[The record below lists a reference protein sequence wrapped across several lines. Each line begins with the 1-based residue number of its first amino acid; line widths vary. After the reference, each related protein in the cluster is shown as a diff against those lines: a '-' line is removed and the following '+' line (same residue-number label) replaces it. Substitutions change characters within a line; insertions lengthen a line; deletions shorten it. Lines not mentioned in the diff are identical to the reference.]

1 MVRYLIKEV
10 PVSLHDEPGTKVRL
24 WKDTVRSLLALAV
37 IRANFL
43 HGRYKTQRRAMPK
56 HT

>member
-1 MVRYLIKEV
+1 MVRYPIKEV

-24 WKDTVRSLLALAV
+24 WKDTVRSLLGLAV

-43 HGRYKTQRRAMPK
+43 RGRYKIQRRAMHK